1 MGNTFDDITIS
12 IANAKELDELI
23 KKLTAADTG
32 VDKKREAFNKEFESD
47 KVLEKFAGAVASV
60 MYISTLTDIPIDDV
74 LDMYVDEMRNELHT
88 EDTKALME
96 VGKLINSI
104 LDKNE
109 KKGDNY
115 SYY

>member
-23 KKLTAADTG
+23 KKLIAADTG

-60 MYISTLTDIPIDDV
+60 MYISTVTDIPIDDV
-74 LDMYVDEMRNELHT
+74 LDMYIDEIRNELHT

-96 VGKLINSI
+96 VGKLINMRKSG
-104 LDKNE
+104 K
-109 KKGDNY
+109 DNRGAWEF
-115 SYY
+115 